1 MRTIDEIQRKIN
13 ELEFSEMY
21 YKNLPP
27 DDSRVYDDF
36 QNWLL
41 NEEILKI
48 RFQIGV
54 LKTYLLRPSFLDE
67 VVSWLK
73 GGE

>member
-1 MRTIDEIQRKIN
+1 MRTSDEVQRKID

-27 DDSRVYDDF
+27 EDSRVYDDF

-54 LKTYLLRPSFLDE
+54 LKTHLLRPLFLDE
-67 VVSWLK
+67 VVNWLN
-73 GGE
+73 ER

>member
-1 MRTIDEIQRKIN
+1 MKTADEVQRKIE

-27 DDSRVYDDF
+27 NDSRVYDDF

>member
-1 MRTIDEIQRKIN
+1 MKTIDEIQRKIE
-13 ELEFSEMY
+13 ELEFSEKY

-27 DDSRVYDDF
+27 EDSRVYDDF

-48 RFQIGV
+48 RFQISV
-54 LKTYLLRPSFLDE
+54 LKTHLLRPSFLNE
-67 VVSWLK
+67 IVSWLNAR
-73 GGE
+73 

>member
-1 MRTIDEIQRKIN
+1 MKTADEVQRKIE

-27 DDSRVYDDF
+27 NDSRVYDDF

-54 LKTYLLRPSFLDE
+54 LKTHLLRPLFLDE
-67 VVSWLK
+67 VVNWLN
-73 GGE
+73 ER

>member
-1 MRTIDEIQRKIN
+1 MRTADEVQRKID
-13 ELEFSEMY
+13 ELEFSETY

-54 LKTYLLRPSFLDE
+54 LKTHLLRPLFLDE
-67 VVSWLK
+67 VVNWLN
-73 GGE
+73 ER

>member
-1 MRTIDEIQRKIN
+1 MRTSDEVQRKID

-27 DDSRVYDDF
+27 NDSRVYDDF

-54 LKTYLLRPSFLDE
+54 LKTHLLRPLFLDE
-67 VVSWLK
+67 VVNWLN
-73 GGE
+73 ER

>member
-1 MRTIDEIQRKIN
+1 MKTDDEVQRKIE

-27 DDSRVYDDF
+27 NDSRVYDDF

>member
-1 MRTIDEIQRKIN
+1 MRTTDEVQRKID
-13 ELEFSEMY
+13 ELELSEMY

-27 DDSRVYDDF
+27 DDPRVYDDF
-36 QNWLL
+36 KNLLL

-54 LKTYLLRPSFLDE
+54 LKTHILRPLFLDE
-67 VVSWLK
+67 VVSWLN
-73 GGE
+73 ER

>member
-1 MRTIDEIQRKIN
+1 
-13 ELEFSEMY
+13 MY

-27 DDSRVYDDF
+27 NDSRVYDDF

-54 LKTYLLRPSFLDE
+54 LKTHLLRPLFLDE
-67 VVSWLK
+67 VVNWLN
-73 GGE
+73 ER

>member
-1 MRTIDEIQRKIN
+1 MRTADEVQRKID

-27 DDSRVYDDF
+27 NDSRVYDDF

-54 LKTYLLRPSFLDE
+54 LKTHLLRPLFLDE
-67 VVSWLK
+67 VVNWLN
-73 GGE
+73 ER

>member
-1 MRTIDEIQRKIN
+1 MRTADEVQRKID

-27 DDSRVYDDF
+27 EDSRVYDDF

-54 LKTYLLRPSFLDE
+54 LKTHLLRPLFLDE
-67 VVSWLK
+67 VVNWLN
-73 GGE
+73 ER

>member
-1 MRTIDEIQRKIN
+1 MKTDDEVQRKIE

-27 DDSRVYDDF
+27 NDSRVYDDF

-54 LKTYLLRPSFLDE
+54 LKTYLLRPSFLDDI
-67 VVSWLK
+67 VNWLN
-73 GGE
+73 E

>member
-1 MRTIDEIQRKIN
+1 
-13 ELEFSEMY
+13 MY

>member
-1 MRTIDEIQRKIN
+1 MKTIDEIQRKIE
-13 ELEFSEMY
+13 ELEFSEKY

-27 DDSRVYDDF
+27 EDSRVYDDF

-54 LKTYLLRPSFLDE
+54 LKTHLLRPLFLDE
-67 VVSWLK
+67 VVNWLK
-73 GGE
+73 GIE

>member
-1 MRTIDEIQRKIN
+1 MKTADEVQRKIE

-27 DDSRVYDDF
+27 NDSRVYDDF

-54 LKTYLLRPSFLDE
+54 LKTHILRPLFLDE
-67 VVSWLK
+67 VVNWLN
-73 GGE
+73 ER

>member
-1 MRTIDEIQRKIN
+1 MRTSDEVQRKID

-54 LKTYLLRPSFLDE
+54 LKTHLLRPLFLDE
-67 VVSWLK
+67 VVNWLN
-73 GGE
+73 ER

>member
-1 MRTIDEIQRKIN
+1 VRTIDEIQRKIN

>member
-1 MRTIDEIQRKIN
+1 MRTADEVQRKID

-27 DDSRVYDDF
+27 NDSRVYDDF

-54 LKTYLLRPSFLDE
+54 LKTHLLRPLFLDE
-67 VVSWLK
+67 VLSWLK

>member
-1 MRTIDEIQRKIN
+1 MRTVDEINRKIQ
-13 ELEFSEMY
+13 ELEFSELY
-21 YKNLPP
+21 YMNLPP
-27 DDSRVYDDF
+27 EDSRVYDDF

-48 RFQIGV
+48 RFHKGV

-67 VVSWLK
+67 VVNWLNK
-73 GGE
+73 R

>member
-1 MRTIDEIQRKIN
+1 MKTDDEVQRKIE

-54 LKTYLLRPSFLDE
+54 LKTHLLRPLFLDE
-67 VVSWLK
+67 VVNWLN
-73 GGE
+73 ER